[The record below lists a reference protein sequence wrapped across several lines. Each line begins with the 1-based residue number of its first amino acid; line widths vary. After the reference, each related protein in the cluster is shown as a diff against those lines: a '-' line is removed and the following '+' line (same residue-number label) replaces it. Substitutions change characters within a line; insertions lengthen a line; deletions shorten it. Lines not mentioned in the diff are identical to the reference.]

1 MPVILSLCFAF
12 SVFLFFYRNI
22 PHGHRYDLVL
32 KLTLEILLVWL
43 VYSYEPRWLGKK
55 TMIILVL
62 LAGLFL
68 SIYQIKTVKPDPE
81 IIETYKSVFKD
92 LEEGR
97 NPYTS
102 GRIYHRDENGQVVYQ
117 NFNYPPLELYPYW
130 LFYRMVKVWNP
141 LILTVFLVSVQ
152 FLAGIIMLLTFKKI
166 KKIYLLAFI
175 PLLTF
180 SEIKTNPAMTM
191 LTVSAFIYLLYRR
204 ETNPSKLN
212 GYLMAVFIGF
222 AGLTKFFFV
231 PLAMVYY
238 LSRFDFRHWARNVQ
252 IIKEAL
258 VSFVISMILML
269 PFGPW
274 NIIKSTLI
282 FNLNLGER
290 NQVTTFYPNVI
301 SGLMYLLGKSG
312 AYPMVSVVIF
322 LLALAVATRLR
333 PFTAMLF
340 IGAVFLLVSPT
351 PEPQYFGTMLLLAL
365 GARFWEMQEHP
376 EFRWLRKDNK

>member
-1 MPVILSLCFAF
+1 MPVILSFCFAF

-43 VYSYEPRWLGKK
+43 VYSYEPRWLSKRV
-55 TMIILVL
+55 MVILVL

-68 SIYQIKTVKPDPE
+68 SVYQVKTVKPDPE
-81 IIETYKSVFKD
+81 IVETYRSVFKD

-102 GRIYHRDENGQVVYQ
+102 GRIYHRDENGQVVYH

-130 LFYRMVKVWNP
+130 LFYRMAKNWNP
-141 LILTVFLVSVQ
+141 LILTVFLVTVQ
-152 FLAGIIMLLTFKKI
+152 FLAGIILLLTFKKI

-180 SEIKTNPAMTM
+180 SEIKTNPAITM
-191 LTVSAFIYLLYRR
+191 LTVSVFIYLLYRR
-204 ETNPSKLN
+204 ETKPSKFN

-231 PLAMVYY
+231 PLALVYY
-238 LSRFDFRHWARNVQ
+238 LSRFDFHSWSRNIQ
-252 IIKEAL
+252 IIKEAMVSFL
-258 VSFVISMILML
+258 VSLLLML

-274 NIIKSTLI
+274 NIVKSTLI
-282 FNLNLGER
+282 FNLGLGER
-290 NQVTTFYPNVI
+290 NRVTTFYPNVI
-301 SGLMYLLGKSG
+301 SGLLYLLGKPEV
-312 AYPMVSVVIF
+312 YPLVSVVIF
-322 LLALAVATRLR
+322 LLALVVATRLR
-333 PFTAMLF
+333 SFTAMLF
-340 IGAVFLLVSPT
+340 IGAVFLLISPT

-365 GARFWEMQEHP
+365 GARFWEAQEHP
-376 EFRWLRKDNK
+376 EFGWLRKDNR